1 MAYLHV
7 ISLRPA
13 IASQQDVVHS
23 FLLSWLLLGQVIGA
37 KF

>member
-7 ISLRPA
+7 ISLHPS

-23 FLLSWLLLGQVIGA
+23 YLLCWLLLGQVIGA